1 MERNW
6 VIVSKAEFR
15 AKKLGLTYTIEKL
28 TIYIVFFLFTN
39 NNAIIIVI
47 TRIRRKWEN
56 RCSQS

>member
-1 MERNW
+1 MERKW

-15 AKKLGLTYTIEKL
+15 AKHLGLTYTIEKI

-39 NNAIIIVI
+39 RNAISIAI

-56 RCSQS
+56 RCSKS